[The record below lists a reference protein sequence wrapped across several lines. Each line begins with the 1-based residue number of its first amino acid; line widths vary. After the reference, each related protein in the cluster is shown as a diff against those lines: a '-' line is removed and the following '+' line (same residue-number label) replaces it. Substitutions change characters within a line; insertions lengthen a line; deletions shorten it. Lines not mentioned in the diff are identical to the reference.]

1 MTSNALKRRTA
12 GKDMVVYKVSRRGE
26 SGDMI
31 SYFQKFEYVPQKIY
45 SICGDLDIYGRDGD
59 VSSISEGFHSYSGKT
74 LVCVRLHPPTIGI
87 YRMDNIC
94 KFLQTYNNF
103 DDERDIV
110 IVRCIIP
117 EGYAYYE
124 NEDGEIVSDG
134 ISVTEDYISCGKL
147 RDYMRKS
154 IIEVFTTIDKL
165 FDLLMTSE

>member
-1 MTSNALKRRTA
+1 MAKQFPFSQSPSFNMPPSHACQFPKAPCSEADLASN
-12 GKDMVVYKVSRRGE
+12 GE
-26 SGDMI
+26 LIIDESTNDYYTI
-31 SYFQKFEYVPQKIY
+31 SN
-45 SICGDLDIYGRDGD
+45 
-59 VSSISEGFHSYSGKT
+59 GFHSYGGKNIIS
-74 LVCVRLHPPTIGI
+74 VWLHIKTIGI
-87 YRMDNIC
+87 YGMGNIC
-94 KFLQTYNNF
+94 RLLQTYNNF